1 MLVIPAIDIRG
12 GNCVMLTQ
20 GKLEAETIYSKDPA
34 FMGKLWQARGAKRL
48 HVVDL
53 DGAFNG
59 IQQNFEVIKKIR
71 AAVDIPIECG
81 GGVRNLKTIDMLCEA
96 GINYV
101 IIGTLA
107 IYNPEVLRQAV
118 EKYGERIIVA
128 VDVQDGKVAIG
139 GWKEI
144 TPVDAAE
151 LAQKLKGMGVKEMIF
166 TDIKKD
172 GTLQGPNIEGL
183 KELAVRSKINVI
195 ASGGV
200 SKLDDIRN
208 IKALENDGVTGVII
222 GKALYTD
229 DIKLEDAIKIA
240 EK

>member
-1 MLVIPAIDIRG
+1 MLIIPAIDIRG

-20 GKLEAETIYSKDPA
+20 GKLEAETVYSKDPA
-34 FMGKLWQARGAKRL
+34 FMAKIWQARGAKRL

-53 DGAFNG
+53 DGAFSG
-59 IQQNFEVIKKIR
+59 SLQNLEIIRKIR
-71 AAVDIPIECG
+71 ATVEVPVECG
-81 GGVRNLKTIDMLCEA
+81 GGVRSMKTIDTLIDA
-96 GINYV
+96 GMDYV

-118 EKYGERIIVA
+118 DKYGAKIIVA

-144 TPVDAAE
+144 TQVDAVG
-151 LAQKLKGMGVKEMIF
+151 LARKLKGMGISEMIF
-166 TDIKKD
+166 TDIRKD
-172 GTLQGPNIEGL
+172 GTMQGPNIEGL
-183 KELAVRSKINVI
+183 RQLAVESAINVI

-200 SKLDDIRN
+200 SKLEDISN
-208 IKALENDGVTGVII
+208 IKLLEKDGVSGVII

-229 DIKLEDAIKIA
+229 DVKLEDAIKIA